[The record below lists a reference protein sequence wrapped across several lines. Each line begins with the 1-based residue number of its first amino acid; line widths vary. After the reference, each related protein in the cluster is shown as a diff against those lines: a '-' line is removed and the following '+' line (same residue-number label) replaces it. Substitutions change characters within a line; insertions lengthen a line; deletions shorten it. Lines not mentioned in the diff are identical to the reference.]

1 MVVAAAAAALKVA
14 ASRPVAVAAV
24 LPLGVVDVVVV
35 ADHPAKL
42 LEDVEVLLLL
52 EVPSQV
58 VAVVV
63 AAAAAVLAEALLVD
77 PKVDQAKEL
86 ILTPWSP

>member
-1 MVVAAAAAALKVA
+1 MVVAAAVAALKVA

-24 LPLGVVDVVVV
+24 LPLVVVDVVV
-35 ADHPAKL
+35 DRPAKL
-42 LEDVEVLLLL
+42 LEDV

-63 AAAAAVLAEALLVD
+63 AAAAVVVVAEALLVD